1 MYDLLIE
8 NARVCDGTGRA
19 SFQGSVAVRDGQI
32 VAVSD
37 KPRSGEAARRRIDA
51 EGQVVAPGFIDP
63 HTHYDAQV
71 AWDPLLTCS
80 PWHGVTTV
88 MMGNCGVG
96 VAPLQPSMRD
106 AAMADLVN
114 VEAIPLDVMQKG
126 IDWCWESFPEY
137 LDFIQSRGV
146 GINVASMVPLTPLR
160 QFVMADA
167 SLERA
172 ANADEITTMTRIFR
186 EAVRAGAFGWSAT
199 FLDNHVGYR
208 GRPIACRNASPEE
221 LRALCTVMREERRGV
236 IEVAINQPR
245 LGSVSDEG
253 FELLSRL
260 VNDSRRPVTY
270 LVLINSPDD
279 PLSYRSAVDRLK
291 PILGWD
297 RCVPQITAKPLS
309 VQFDLRTPF
318 PLGIVKAFHRVLN
331 RPHEEQLALY
341 RDPAFRSE
349 VRSGIAEQTVFSG
362 LFDRIRPLLATN
374 DAVQALA
381 DTKQSIAE
389 IARTRQADPVDTWFE
404 IAIEGDLEVV
414 FDFKA
419 ANFEPEGVRNLLRDG
434 RFLVGLSDGGAHL
447 SQLCDAGYATY
458 LLGRWVREVP
468 TLSLEEAVRNLTSIP
483 ADFFGIARRGRL
495 LPGHHADLVVFD
507 PDTVHAE
514 TPDLVGDLPGGAKR
528 LVARAR
534 GVAATIVA
542 GNVLY
547 RDGQYEGGLPGSVL
561 RSGDT

>member
-1 MYDLLIE
+1 MHDLLIE

-19 SFQGSVAVRDGQI
+19 SFTGSVAIRNGQI
-32 VAVSD
+32 VAVGQTA
-37 KPRSGEAARRRIDA
+37 RTGEAAHRKIDA

-88 MMGNCGVG
+88 VMGNCGVG
-96 VAPLQPSMRD
+96 VAPLQPEMRT
-106 AAMADLVN
+106 AAMEDLVN
-114 VEAIPLDVMQKG
+114 VEAIPMNVMSEG
-126 IDWCWESFPEY
+126 IDWQWESFPQY
-137 LDFIQSRGV
+137 LEFIQSRGI
-146 GINVASMVPLTPLR
+146 GINVASLVPLTPLR

-167 SLERA
+167 SLDRA
-172 ANADEITTMTRIFR
+172 ANAHEIATMTRVFR
-186 EAVRAGAFGWSAT
+186 EAIRAGAFGWSAT
-199 FLDNHVGYR
+199 FLDNHVGYQ
-208 GRPIACRNASPEE
+208 GRPIACRNASAEE

-236 IEVAINQPR
+236 IEVAINQPK

-260 VNDSRRPVTY
+260 VNDSNRPLTY

-279 PLSYRSAVDRLK
+279 PYSYHNAVDRLK

-297 RCVPQITAKPLS
+297 RCVPQITAKPLT

-318 PLGIVKAFHRVLN
+318 PLAGIKAFHRVLN
-331 RPHEEQLALY
+331 RPLEEQLALY
-341 RDPAFRSE
+341 RDPAFRKE
-349 VRSGIAEQTVFSG
+349 IRSGIAELSVLSG
-362 LFDRIRPLLATN
+362 FFDRIRPLMATN
-374 DAVQALA
+374 ASIQALA
-381 DTKQSIAE
+381 DSKKSIAE
-389 IARTRQADPVDTWFE
+389 LAATRREDPVDTWFD
-404 IAIEGDLEVV
+404 IAVEDDLEAV

-468 TLSLEEAVRNLTSIP
+468 TLSLEEAVRNLTSVP

-495 LPGHHADLVVFD
+495 VPGHHADLVLFD
-507 PDTVHAE
+507 PETVHAE
-514 TPDLVGDLPGGAKR
+514 TPDLVDDLPGGARR

-542 GNVLY
+542 GHVLY
-547 RDGQYEGGLPGSVL
+547 RDGEYQGGLPGSVL
-561 RSGDT
+561 RSSDT